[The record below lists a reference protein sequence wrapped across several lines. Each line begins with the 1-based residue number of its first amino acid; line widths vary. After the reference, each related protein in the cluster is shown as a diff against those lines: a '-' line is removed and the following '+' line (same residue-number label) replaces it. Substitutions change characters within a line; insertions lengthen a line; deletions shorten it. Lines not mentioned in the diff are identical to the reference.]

1 MRQMLHAGAN
11 RVNPHNIELLG
22 AHYLSAKLVHY
33 LSGFMLRDLGVHNE
47 ADRIFR

>member
-1 MRQMLHAGAN
+1 MSRFM
-11 RVNPHNIELLG
+11 LG

>member
-1 MRQMLHAGAN
+1 MLLLLIAQHD
-11 RVNPHNIELLG
+11 IQSLLG

>member
-1 MRQMLHAGAN
+1 MSIQD
-11 RVNPHNIELLG
+11 NITHGLLQYLRAFMLG

>member
-1 MRQMLHAGAN
+1 MVLSLCQEN
-11 RVNPHNIELLG
+11 NPGMLG

>member
-1 MRQMLHAGAN
+1 MYYSLVSLIHT
-11 RVNPHNIELLG
+11 VSWIFLLG

-47 ADRIFR
+47 AGQDFFR